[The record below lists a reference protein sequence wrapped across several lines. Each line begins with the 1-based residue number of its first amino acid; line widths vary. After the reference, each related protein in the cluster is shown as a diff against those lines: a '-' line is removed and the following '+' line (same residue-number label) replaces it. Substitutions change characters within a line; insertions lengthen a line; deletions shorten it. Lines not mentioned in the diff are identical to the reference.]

1 MRQILI
7 AALAALGL
15 TTCNAQSSVRAPV
28 PVAFELYVGCIK
40 GTLKSATV
48 PHKVQ
53 DVRPYVESLNQ
64 YCMTWM
70 LVWYPAMMGDLQREL
85 SEEEIIRLSPMI
97 DRVLYDLDRQFT
109 DFARKK
115 SLTK

>member
-1 MRQILI
+1 MKQILL
-7 AALAALGL
+7 AMMAVLALS
-15 TTCNAQSSVRAPV
+15 TCNAQPTVRAPV
-28 PVAFELYVGCIK
+28 PVAFELYMGCMK
-40 GTLKSATV
+40 GTLLSAKV

-53 DVRPYVESLNQ
+53 DVKPYLESLNQ

-70 LVWYPAMMGDLQREL
+70 LIWYPAMMGDLEREL
-85 SEEEIIRLSPMI
+85 TDAEIERLSPMV
-97 DRVLYDLDRQFT
+97 DRVLWDLDRQFT